1 MYSRRFTLVTL
12 LLALTAGPASAA
24 QIYGVRDSVLTNLAA
39 QVYAL
44 SIQDLASD
52 AEGTS
57 AEEALA
63 ATAAVH
69 VKVPPGTFSKL
80 ACVVSTAPGAIQ
92 SWTFHLVK
100 NETLS
105 ALTCSISNTTSG
117 RSCSNTADTVS
128 VGNPDRVALQ
138 ITPIAAPST
147 PASGSCTVL
156 FQPLSP

>member
-1 MYSRRFTLVTL
+1 MYSRRFTLVAL
-12 LLALTAGPASAA
+12 LLALTAGPADAA
-24 QIYGVRDSVLTNLAA
+24 QIYGVRDSVLAPGAA
-39 QVYAL
+39 QVYPL

-52 AEGTS
+52 AQGQ
-57 AEEALA
+57 EESLA

-105 ALTCSISNTTSG
+105 ALTCPISNTTSG
-117 RSCSNTADTVS
+117 RSCSNTVDIVTVD
-128 VGNPDRVALQ
+128 NLDRVALQ
-138 ITPIAAPST
+138 ITPIATPAT
-147 PASGSCTVL
+147 PASGSCTLL

>member
-1 MYSRRFTLVTL
+1 MYSRRFTLVAL
-12 LLALTAGPASAA
+12 LLALTAGPAAAA
-24 QIYGVRDSVLTNLAA
+24 QIYGVRDSALAAGAA
-39 QVYAL
+39 QVYPL

-52 AEGTS
+52 ANGQ
-57 AEEALA
+57 EESLA

-105 ALTCSISNTTSG
+105 ALTCPISNTTSG
-117 RSCSNTADTVS
+117 RSCSDTVNTVS
-128 VGNPDRVALQ
+128 VDNLDRVALQ
-138 ITPIAAPST
+138 ITPIATPAT
-147 PASGSCTVL
+147 PASGSCTLL